1 MVDFVFPLTYVPIT
15 GMRNLPNTHEDTT
28 QLLGMSAP
36 QFVDFYIF
44 LRMGS
49 NCEKRPA
56 MMLGTTGQDYRPKDS
71 CYCWLSINA
80 HALVGSQG
88 LYSIPKYKWMFLGVW
103 VESKTQKI
111 HWNEGAVHIS
121 TWSASCRFQI
131 SWGCKSHPSK
141 KWDSTTKSKKPFGAV
156 RNIIPSRIIPKQK
169 QLGSVSHS
177 SPIKIPW
184 TRKTKGYSIRL
195 YRSIP
200 AS

>member
-121 TWSASCRFQI
+121 T
-131 SWGCKSHPSK
+131 
-141 KWDSTTKSKKPFGAV
+141 
-156 RNIIPSRIIPKQK
+156 
-169 QLGSVSHS
+169 
-177 SPIKIPW
+177 
-184 TRKTKGYSIRL
+184 
-195 YRSIP
+195 
-200 AS
+200 